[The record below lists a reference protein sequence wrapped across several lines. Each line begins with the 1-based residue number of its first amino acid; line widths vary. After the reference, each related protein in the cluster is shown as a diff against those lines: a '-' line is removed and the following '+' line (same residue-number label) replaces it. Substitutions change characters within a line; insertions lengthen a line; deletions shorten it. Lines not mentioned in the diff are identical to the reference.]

1 MSEAEGP
8 TTRFAASLGARLRA
22 AREYLATE
30 LSQLRLSGGRHEPWD
45 GSAQRNTN
53 GEHIALAG
61 IIKQFGASAS
71 GAAAV
76 RGLSL
81 YIPRGQF
88 VTLLGPSGSGKT
100 TVLRL
105 IAGLIAPDS
114 GTIRFDGELV
124 STPGSIVVPPRERHV
139 AMVFQNHELWPHK
152 TVFENAA
159 FGIERRRRK
168 SPEAQRK
175 VANALALVGLK
186 SFAAR
191 YPGEL
196 SAGERQRVALARA
209 LASEPQ
215 ILLLDEPLSNLDF
228 AVREHMR
235 ALLKALHRRTGIT
248 FIHVTHDR
256 TEALA
261 LSDKIA
267 VMDQGTLQQFG
278 TPQEVYAYPAN
289 RAVAALTG
297 PVNLLSGKITE
308 IRMSVA
314 HIDAGPDLRLEI
326 RIPSEA
332 HVGDALDIA
341 IRPENIRLTRLL
353 APPRNGAPAKI
364 TAHSFFGNVSEYLTK
379 LKSGQVLRVQ
389 TNPTQRFAV
398 GDDVSIEIDDSH
410 CMLFRR
416 DPPPQPKDTEQTDRP

>member
-1 MSEAEGP
+1 MSAGESP
-8 TTRFAASLGARLRA
+8 KTTIATKLGARIRA
-22 AREYLATE
+22 VRSYIATE
-30 LSQLRLSGGRHEPWD
+30 LSQLRLASKRREPRD
-45 GSAQRNTN
+45 VGIAPSAQ
-53 GEHIALAG
+53 GGHIALAG
-61 IIKQFGASAS
+61 VIKQFGSEPS

-105 IAGLIAPDS
+105 IAGLIVPDS

-124 STPGSIVVPPRERHV
+124 STPTVMAPPSERGV
-139 AMVFQNHELWPHK
+139 AMVFQNHGLWPYK

-159 FGIERRRRK
+159 FGLARRGRK
-168 SPEAQRK
+168 ASEAQRK
-175 VANALALVGLK
+175 VANALALVHLKGLE
-186 SFAAR
+186 AR
-191 YPGEL
+191 YPDEL

-209 LASEPQ
+209 LAAEPE

-228 AVREHMR
+228 AQREQMR
-235 ALLKALHRRTGIT
+235 GLLKALHRRTGIT
-248 FIHVTHDR
+248 FVHVTHER

-261 LSDKIA
+261 LSDRIA
-267 VMDQGTLQQFG
+267 VMDHGTLLQFG
-278 TPQEVYAYPAN
+278 TPQEVYAQPAN

-297 PVNLLSGKITE
+297 PVNLMSGKITE
-308 IRMSVA
+308 IRMGVA

-326 RIPSEA
+326 PVPSETQP
-332 HVGDALDIA
+332 GDVLDIA
-341 IRPENIRLTRLL
+341 IRPEHIRLTRLL

-364 TAHSFFGNVSEYLTK
+364 TAEAFFGNISEYLVK

-389 TNPTQRFAV
+389 THPTQRFAV
-398 GDDVSIEIDDSH
+398 GDDVSIEVDDAH

-416 DPPPQPKDTEQTDRP
+416 EPLPQPKPAQSSDQS

>member
-1 MSEAEGP
+1 MSASEGP
-8 TTRFAASLGARLRA
+8 RAKTATDLGARLRTA
-22 AREYLATE
+22 WDYLLTE
-30 LSQLRLSGGRHEPWD
+30 LSQLRLSGGGREPWD
-45 GSAQRNTN
+45 SGTQRNA
-53 GEHIALAG
+53 GGHIALAG
-61 IIKQFGASAS
+61 VIKQFGISPS

-105 IAGLIAPDS
+105 IAGLIAPDA

-124 STPGSIVVPPRERHV
+124 STPTSVVPAHEREV
-139 AMVFQNHELWPHK
+139 AMVFQNHGLWPHK

-175 VANALALVGLK
+175 VANALALVSLK
-186 SFAAR
+186 GSEAR
-191 YPGEL
+191 YPDEL

-209 LASEPQ
+209 LAAEPQ

-228 AVREHMR
+228 AAREHMR
-235 ALLKALHRRTGIT
+235 ALLKALHRRIGIT

-278 TPQEVYAYPAN
+278 TPQEVYAFPAN

-297 PVNLLSGKITE
+297 PVNLLSGKVTE
-308 IRMSVA
+308 IRMGVA
-314 HIDAGPDLRLEI
+314 HIEAGPDLRLEI
-326 RIPSEA
+326 PVPAEA
-332 HVGDALDIA
+332 HAGDVLDIA

-353 APPRNGAPAKI
+353 APPKNGAPAKI
-364 TAHSFFGNVSEYLTK
+364 TAHSFLGNVSEYLAK

-416 DPPPQPKDTEQTDRP
+416 DSPQQPKPAQPSDQP